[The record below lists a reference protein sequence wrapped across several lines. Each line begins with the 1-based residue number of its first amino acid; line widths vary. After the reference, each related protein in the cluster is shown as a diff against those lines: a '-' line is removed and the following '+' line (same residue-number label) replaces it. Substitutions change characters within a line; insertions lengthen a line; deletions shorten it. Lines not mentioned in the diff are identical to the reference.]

1 MARIVR
7 LKDAVRK
14 KNSVI
19 TVGTFDGVHAG
30 HRVLIG
36 KVVEKAG
43 RRQGRS
49 VIVTFDPHP
58 RDIIN
63 PGKSGIKLLS
73 TLEERCELLAEI
85 GIDEMIVISFDRDF
99 SLLSSETFVRDV
111 IWKQIG
117 VSEFVIGYDH
127 QFGRNREG
135 TIETVQ
141 GLAGELDFEVYVVS
155 RQEVGDNIVS
165 STAIRQ
171 AIQQEGDV
179 RLAATLLKRAYLLNG
194 TVIHGDKR
202 GKRIGYP
209 TANIRPEHPKKVIP
223 KNGVYAVVVRVA
235 GEYYR
240 GMMNIGIRPTF
251 EGDTETLEVHL
262 FDFDRDIYG
271 STIQIRF
278 IQRIRE
284 EKAFDGIEDLKR
296 QLNID
301 KQICLKVLKEEE

>member
-85 GIDEMIVISFDRDF
+85 GIDEMIVIPFDRDF

-179 RLAATLLKRAYLLNG
+179 RLATTLLKRAYLLNG

-235 GEYYR
+235 GEYYK